1 METKKNSDSKVSA
14 VEQLEENSF
23 QFIDSNSFFTVEQN
37 ETEVEA
43 TSSEMP
49 NLEICHEEA
58 HTLDL
63 KLEPCLKNTIRN
75 EPIPKD
81 FQEEVKDQII
91 PKPSISH
98 IRSYANIL
106 SEGLTMVR
114 NVFKQKTKDEVILE
128 KEIKKINKPA
138 EKVIVS
144 NVSES
149 LTLKHPNPNTQG
161 SKTLDI
167 QLGIPG
173 LLFKQDLERR
183 NSKKK
188 RKSRVLDESLDIT
201 NENQQISKENQN
213 IPENPGM
220 SNLTEDMPKVNSKEE
235 RNPNSKENKSKEAH
249 IKPIESDKYVEI
261 LSESTADND
270 NSQSSKNATLKR
282 RLSKK
287 KKEVVEK
294 KFKDDIDQALHEIM
308 VMEEELRAR
317 ENSIKSK
324 RSFKKGKYRKSITD
338 KKSELSGT
346 LSDDESETDLNKLN
360 LDENVP
366 TYVSLPIV
374 KKYSQRQDTL
384 IIDDTISNNSD
395 EIICLEDGPLSPAD
409 NFLVE
414 IVSPLGIQEDLK
426 EKVLVE
432 ALDKFDMEKDMF
444 TSAKTIQEHQYLGD
458 HEDTCKNT
466 MFTKT
471 LDEDTKSLNLQTSI
485 DQEAIKAQNALPESI
500 DESNLKKESIKI
512 STDWM
517 IDDVGTIES
526 SDEETENAVSSEE
539 SRKLTQNKS
548 LPEMSSNLKAN
559 VLGNKRELDT
569 KGDHVKMANDNS
581 KTETLHRDISND
593 WMIDD
598 VGTIESSDEEENTI
612 PTSKDKIQQLRS
624 EENIAENVESLKGEK
639 NNTTNKDN
647 IELYVQDD
655 KVEEKICKD
664 DHKPDISDDWIDD
677 DVGVIESLD
686 EQENINPETSPEVK
700 VDEKWENKNLRSEI
714 GDDWMNDDVGIIES
728 SDEEENVI
736 PETSP
741 EVKVD
746 EKQENKN
753 VRPEIGDDW
762 MDDDVGIIESSD
774 EEDIIQSIKEV
785 KIDKKQ
791 EKEKLSH
798 EISNDWMNDDVG
810 TMELSDDDDDNISAK
825 SRINQDEVRLALPQP
840 TYSSIAAKEVS
851 SNSLQDEQKKPDAV
865 ISVPSPHV
873 TLIVAAD
880 EHLKGKNN
888 VDEDGYKPVVNK
900 KERQTRKV
908 SDSLFASSEDM
919 QKSEAISQKDSGL
932 KSEQPGKEISDS
944 WMIDDVG
951 TIESSDEEKENIK
964 PTIKAM
970 DQQSKTEIDKDLKNC
985 KKYQEISDDWMI
997 DDVGIIESSDE
1008 EEVVAESNISLIQ
1021 GKLIES
1027 NSITDTKSANEPNK
1041 VMLALPQPTY
1051 SSITAKEVSL
1061 NTLQEEQK
1069 KPDAVI
1075 SIPGSHVTLIVAVD
1089 EHSKGKNNVDEDGY
1103 QPVITKKVRQTKKS
1117 IENNFSVST
1126 DESFN
1131 TTENMQ
1137 KCEAITQ
1144 KDSSFKPEQP
1154 GNEISDSWM
1163 IDDVGTI
1170 ESSDEEEENIKPRIK
1185 AMDQQ
1190 SKTEINKD
1198 LKNCKKYKCQE
1209 ISNDWMIDDVGII
1222 ESSDIEGDDAESNVS
1237 LNQNK
1242 LTSITETQSLMEQ
1255 NEVML
1260 ALPQPTYSSITAKEV
1275 SSNTWQEEQKKPD
1288 AVISIPGP
1296 HVTLIVAAD
1305 EHLKV
1310 ATCVDEEGY
1319 EQVFTKKNKIMNK
1332 ISTNSLSEPDEKKNT
1347 EVKDETKTYETEQQE
1362 HSRTEIS
1369 EDWMIDDVGCIESSD
1384 EEEIIFE
1391 EGKNLIFDQNVQN
1404 KSESKAI
1411 QKVSL
1416 ESSFDW
1422 MIDEPVQMNSSDE
1435 DDNGIVLLSL
1445 PSEHEKYA
1453 IKSETKLISANTKST
1468 VSIHHSEPGKG
1479 TESETLVH
1487 QDAKCLNENCYS
1499 PTCNGKKK
1507 CYSSL
1512 CKQYEIAHI
1521 ETDGRGSAMSEAQR
1535 FSCDDEQFE
1544 EFQLQ
1549 FHEPSERAEETSWAF
1564 VVSNN
1569 KRDNIQTGNPEP
1581 HKLILK
1587 ETPCP
1592 PLVIEIVEKEKM
1604 EVQVDSEGYTCV
1616 KTKNKSKKKI
1626 AERKELP
1633 IDLIDKLDQ
1642 PLCARPYKE
1651 EPMVFEEELTE
1662 DEGGVEPNTDSGMI
1676 NTEDLAIDSSK
1687 TSNQCVINTDTNEL
1701 VKFDDPWLAVK
1712 EEYVRPEIDVDAK
1725 TGYLID
1731 VKVSTKETCLGRKL
1745 HASEAQE
1752 WKMDVQCVQH
1762 DSCPDIIDR
1771 SVGCHETE
1779 NSSGSSRLNEKSL
1792 APSWMRKAITENEKQ
1807 KSKIKT
1813 SPFGEVVS
1821 KNKSELAGKEK
1832 EENKVEE
1839 KQVQPEEE
1847 VYWRI
1852 KNKVKKKRRR
1862 TTSNTSCG
1870 SDPTFSD
1877 NSNSNS
1883 LSRKDLKDSQ
1893 RPVLSK
1899 IPSESV
1905 ENKPDVP
1912 NYQTLFDSEV
1922 VCIHEVSLESPV
1934 LERNEK
1940 ETLINPEHAVRT
1952 MELRTRK
1959 ISTCKEINVNEFINE
1974 IVSDTES
1981 MEIANSVMESKDEDY
1996 PANLN
2001 SDVVIHIDE
2010 TDSQCTESKMLDA
2023 VEMDRVST
2031 PIEQRIAFNRQTSR
2045 EMEEAFTVQRPLR
2058 KVSTGDKL
2066 ADNQSLTTPAKN
2078 SFAGL
2083 PVDNSCT
2090 AWMNDETIPME
2101 SSDEEDL
2108 AIQQKVEETHSI
2120 SKKRWVEITSK
2131 VIENNRA
2138 KSPKKSRV
2146 ELPSAKPIIVCKS
2159 DEKEKDILIDE
2170 DGFEVVES
2178 KISKRNREITAQKNN
2193 EKLVSDT
2200 TDENIEA
2207 SETRYNEN
2215 KERKQERSELSS
2227 AKPEDKHFLNYSKDS
2242 FWLDKSLYD
2251 DAENKFFSKP
2261 KPKMDTTQKPSID
2274 RKDDDDEDDE
2284 IHKKKMKKNTTKN
2297 IPQKEKS
2304 STGVENQDLSMDTYC
2319 WTDESTYLSP
2329 KISLLAPSTILMD
2342 RISDFS
2348 TKPFLQVSFD
2358 PAIIEIKV
2366 CTQYR
2371 NIYINI
2377 YYTYIYIFLNILY

>member
-1 METKKNSDSKVSA
+1 METKKNSGSKVSA
-14 VEQLEENSF
+14 VEQSEENSF
-23 QFIDSNSFFTVEQN
+23 QLIDSNSFFTVKQN
-37 ETEVEA
+37 ETAEVEA
-43 TSSEMP
+43 TISEMP
-49 NLEICHEEA
+49 TLEVCHEEA

-63 KLEPCLKNTIRN
+63 KLEPSLENTISN

-81 FQEEVKDQII
+81 FQEEVKDQVK

-114 NVFKQKTKDEVILE
+114 NVFKQKTKDEAILG

-138 EKVIVS
+138 EKVIDS

-149 LTLKHPNPNTQG
+149 LTLKHPNPNAQD

-188 RKSRVLDESLDIT
+188 RKSRVLDENLDIT
-201 NENQQISKENQN
+201 NENQQMLKENHN
-213 IPENPGM
+213 ISEHPGM

-249 IKPIESDKYVEI
+249 YKPIASDEFVEI
-261 LSESTADND
+261 LSESAADID
-270 NSQSSKNATLKR
+270 KSQSSKNATLKR

-308 VMEEELRAR
+308 VMEEELRTK

-324 RSFKKGKYRKSITD
+324 RPSKKGKYRKFMTD

-346 LSDDESETDLNKLN
+346 LSGDGNETDLNKIN

-366 TYVSLPIV
+366 TFVSLPIV

-395 EIICLEDGPLSPAD
+395 EITCLEDEPLSPAD
-409 NFLVE
+409 NYLDE

-426 EKVLVE
+426 EKVFIE
-432 ALDKFDMEKDMF
+432 ALDKFDMDKEMF
-444 TSAKTIQEHQYLGD
+444 TSSNTIQEHQYLGD
-458 HEDTCKNT
+458 HEETCKNT
-466 MFTKT
+466 MSTRT
-471 LDEDTKSLNLQTSI
+471 LNEDAKSLNLQTSI
-485 DQEAIKAQNALPESI
+485 DQEAIKAKKALSESI

-526 SDEETENAVSSEE
+526 SDEEMENALSSEE
-539 SRKLTQNKS
+539 SRKITPNKS

-559 VLGNKRELDT
+559 VLENKRELDI
-569 KGDHVKMANDNS
+569 KDDHITMANDSS
-581 KTETLHRDISND
+581 KTETLHRNISND

-598 VGTIESSDEEENTI
+598 VGTIELSDEEENTI
-612 PTSKDKIQQLRS
+612 PTSKEKIQQLRYDFDVNQKPEK
-624 EENIAENVESLKGEK
+624 EENIAENVKSLEGEK
-639 NNTTNKDN
+639 NNKTNKDN
-647 IELYVQDD
+647 IELYVPDV

-664 DHKPDISDDWIDD
+664 DHKPDISDDW
-677 DVGVIESLD
+677 
-686 EQENINPETSPEVK
+686 
-700 VDEKWENKNLRSEI
+700 
-714 GDDWMNDDVGIIES
+714 MNDDVGVIES

-736 PETSP
+736 SQTNS

-746 EKQENKN
+746 EKGENKI
-753 VRPEIGDDW
+753 VRPEICDDW

-774 EEDIIQSIKEV
+774 EEENVVPQTSPEVKVDEKGENKNVRPEISDDWMVDDVGIIESSDEEEDIIPSIKEV

-791 EKEKLSH
+791 EKGKVSH

-810 TMELSDDDDDNISAK
+810 TMELSESDDDNISAK
-825 SRINQDEVRLALPQP
+825 SKINQDEVRLALPQP

-851 SNSLQDEQKKPDAV
+851 STTLQDEQKKPDAV
-865 ISVPSPHV
+865 ISVPGPHV

-880 EHLKGKNN
+880 EHLNSKNN
-888 VDEDGYKPVVNK
+888 VDEDGYQPVVNK
-900 KERQTRKV
+900 KERQTRKF
-908 SDSLFASSEDM
+908 SDSLFASSEDL
-919 QKSEAISQKDSGL
+919 QKSEAISQKDSDVKL
-932 KSEQPGKEISDS
+932 EQPGKEISDS
-944 WMIDDVG
+944 WMIDDVV
-951 TIESSDEEKENIK
+951 TIESSDDEEENIK
-964 PTIKAM
+964 PTIKSM
-970 DQQSKTEIDKDLKNC
+970 NQQSKTEINRDLKNC
-985 KKYQEISDDWMI
+985 KNDQSQEISDDWMI

-1008 EEVVAESNISLIQ
+1008 EEVDAESNISLIQ
-1021 GKLIES
+1021 GKLIKS
-1027 NSITDTKSANEPNK
+1027 NPITKTKSAN
-1041 VMLALPQPTY
+1041 
-1051 SSITAKEVSL
+1051 
-1061 NTLQEEQK
+1061 
-1069 KPDAVI
+1069 
-1075 SIPGSHVTLIVAVD
+1075 
-1089 EHSKGKNNVDEDGY
+1089 
-1103 QPVITKKVRQTKKS
+1103 
-1117 IENNFSVST
+1117 
-1126 DESFN
+1126 
-1131 TTENMQ
+1131 
-1137 KCEAITQ
+1137 
-1144 KDSSFKPEQP
+1144 
-1154 GNEISDSWM
+1154 
-1163 IDDVGTI
+1163 
-1170 ESSDEEEENIKPRIK
+1170 
-1185 AMDQQ
+1185 
-1190 SKTEINKD
+1190 
-1198 LKNCKKYKCQE
+1198 
-1209 ISNDWMIDDVGII
+1209 
-1222 ESSDIEGDDAESNVS
+1222 
-1237 LNQNK
+1237 
-1242 LTSITETQSLMEQ
+1242 EQ

-1260 ALPQPTYSSITAKEV
+1260 ALPQPTYSSIAAKEV
-1275 SSNTWQEEQKKPD
+1275 SSNTLQEEQKKPD
-1288 AVISIPGP
+1288 SVISIPGP
-1296 HVTLIVAAD
+1296 HVTLIVDAD
-1305 EHLKV
+1305 EHLKGKNNDEHLKV
-1310 ATCVDEEGY
+1310 GTCVDEEGY
-1319 EQVFTKKNKIMNK
+1319 EQVFTKKEKIIMK
-1332 ISTNSLSEPDEKKNT
+1332 ISTNSLSEPGASNKDEKKNT
-1347 EVKDETKTYETEQQE
+1347 EVKNERKTYETEQQE

-1369 EDWMIDDVGCIESSD
+1369 KDWMIDDVGCIESSD
-1384 EEEIIFE
+1384 EEEIILK
-1391 EGKNLIFDQNVQN
+1391 EGKNLIFGQNVLN

-1411 QKVSL
+1411 KKISL

-1435 DDNGIVLLSL
+1435 DSDGIVLLSL
-1445 PSEHEKYA
+1445 PTEHEKSA
-1453 IKSETKLISANTKST
+1453 IKSETKLISASSKST
-1468 VSIHHSEPGKG
+1468 LRIHHSEPGEDTG
-1479 TESETLVH
+1479 SETLVH
-1487 QDAKCLNENCYS
+1487 QEAKCLNENCYS
-1499 PTCNGKKK
+1499 PTCNGKRK

-1512 CKQYEIAHI
+1512 CKHYEITHI

-1535 FSCDDEQFE
+1535 FSCDDEQFD

-1549 FHEPSERAEETSWAF
+1549 NHEPSESAEETSWAF

-1569 KRDNIQTGNPEP
+1569 KNDNMQTESPEP
-1581 HKLILK
+1581 QKLISK

-1592 PLVIEIVEKEKM
+1592 PLVIEIVEKEERK
-1604 EVQVDSEGYTCV
+1604 VQVDSEGYTCV
-1616 KTKNKSKKKI
+1616 KTKHKSKKKI

-1633 IDLIDKLDQ
+1633 IDLINKLDQ

-1662 DEGGVEPNTDSGMI
+1662 DESGIEPSTDRGII
-1676 NTEDLAIDSSK
+1676 NAADLEIDSSK

-1701 VKFDDPWLAVK
+1701 VNSDDPWLAVK

-1731 VKVSTKETCLGRKL
+1731 VKISTKETCLGRKL

-1762 DSCPDIIDR
+1762 DSCPDIIER
-1771 SVGCHETE
+1771 SVGCQKNEQ
-1779 NSSGSSRLNEKSL
+1779 SSGSSRLNEKSL
-1792 APSWMRKAITENEKQ
+1792 APSWMRKAVTENEKQ
-1807 KSKIKT
+1807 KSMIKT

-1905 ENKPDVP
+1905 DIKPDVS

-1922 VCIHEVSLESPV
+1922 VCIEEDSLESPV

-1940 ETLINPEHAVRT
+1940 ETLISPEHAVRS
-1952 MELRTRK
+1952 MELKTRK
-1959 ISTCKEINVNEFINE
+1959 ISTCKETNVNEFINE
-1974 IVSDTES
+1974 IVSDKES

-2023 VEMDRVST
+2023 VEMDRVSS

-2066 ADNQSLTTPAKN
+2066 AGNQFLTTPATT

-2083 PVDNSCT
+2083 PVDDSCT
-2090 AWMNDETIPME
+2090 AWMNDESIPME

-2108 AIQQKVEETHSI
+2108 EIQQKAEETHSM
-2120 SKKRWVEITSK
+2120 SKKRWAEITSK
-2131 VIENNRA
+2131 VIEKNRA
-2138 KSPKKSRV
+2138 KSPKQSRG
-2146 ELPSAKPIIVCKS
+2146 ELPSVKPIIVCES

-2178 KISKRNREITAQKNN
+2178 KISKRSRKITEQKND
-2193 EKLVSDT
+2193 EKLASDT
-2200 TDENIEA
+2200 TSLEAPCDKNIKA

-2215 KERKQERSELSS
+2215 KERKQDFSEVFST
-2227 AKPEDKHFLNYSKDS
+2227 KPENIHFLNYSKES

-2261 KPKMDTTQKPSID
+2261 KPKMGTTKKPSND
-2274 RKDDDDEDDE
+2274 KKDDDDEDDV
-2284 IHKKKMKKNTTKN
+2284 IHKKKMKKNTTN
-2297 IPQKEKS
+2297 IMPQKEKS

-2366 CTQYR
+2366 CTQYVR
-2371 NIYINI
+2371 SIEIFT
-2377 YYTYIYIFLNILY
+2377 YTYITHISIYFCIFYIKVQIYLHYKKYFFRIIIMYVHCSSCFLSLQYIQFYNL

>member
-1 METKKNSDSKVSA
+1 M
-14 VEQLEENSF
+14 
-23 QFIDSNSFFTVEQN
+23 
-37 ETEVEA
+37 
-43 TSSEMP
+43 
-49 NLEICHEEA
+49 
-58 HTLDL
+58 
-63 KLEPCLKNTIRN
+63 
-75 EPIPKD
+75 
-81 FQEEVKDQII
+81 
-91 PKPSISH
+91 
-98 IRSYANIL
+98 
-106 SEGLTMVR
+106 
-114 NVFKQKTKDEVILE
+114 
-128 KEIKKINKPA
+128 
-138 EKVIVS
+138 
-144 NVSES
+144 
-149 LTLKHPNPNTQG
+149 
-161 SKTLDI
+161 
-167 QLGIPG
+167 
-173 LLFKQDLERR
+173 
-183 NSKKK
+183 
-188 RKSRVLDESLDIT
+188 
-201 NENQQISKENQN
+201 
-213 IPENPGM
+213 
-220 SNLTEDMPKVNSKEE
+220 
-235 RNPNSKENKSKEAH
+235 
-249 IKPIESDKYVEI
+249 
-261 LSESTADND
+261 
-270 NSQSSKNATLKR
+270 
-282 RLSKK
+282 
-287 KKEVVEK
+287 
-294 KFKDDIDQALHEIM
+294 
-308 VMEEELRAR
+308 
-317 ENSIKSK
+317 
-324 RSFKKGKYRKSITD
+324 
-338 KKSELSGT
+338 
-346 LSDDESETDLNKLN
+346 
-360 LDENVP
+360 
-366 TYVSLPIV
+366 
-374 KKYSQRQDTL
+374 
-384 IIDDTISNNSD
+384 
-395 EIICLEDGPLSPAD
+395 
-409 NFLVE
+409 
-414 IVSPLGIQEDLK
+414 
-426 EKVLVE
+426 
-432 ALDKFDMEKDMF
+432 
-444 TSAKTIQEHQYLGD
+444 
-458 HEDTCKNT
+458 
-466 MFTKT
+466 
-471 LDEDTKSLNLQTSI
+471 
-485 DQEAIKAQNALPESI
+485 
-500 DESNLKKESIKI
+500 
-512 STDWM
+512 
-517 IDDVGTIES
+517 
-526 SDEETENAVSSEE
+526 
-539 SRKLTQNKS
+539 
-548 LPEMSSNLKAN
+548 
-559 VLGNKRELDT
+559 
-569 KGDHVKMANDNS
+569 
-581 KTETLHRDISND
+581 
-593 WMIDD
+593 
-598 VGTIESSDEEENTI
+598 
-612 PTSKDKIQQLRS
+612 
-624 EENIAENVESLKGEK
+624 
-639 NNTTNKDN
+639 
-647 IELYVQDD
+647 
-655 KVEEKICKD
+655 
-664 DHKPDISDDWIDD
+664 DD

-700 VDEKWENKNLRSEI
+700 VDEKQENKNLRSEI
-714 GDDWMNDDVGIIES
+714 GDDWMDDDVGIIES

-774 EEDIIQSIKEV
+774 EEDIIPSIKEV

-810 TMELSDDDDDNISAK
+810 TMELSDDDDEDSSAK
-825 SRINQDEVRLALPQP
+825 SRIYQDEVRLALPQP
-840 TYSSIAAKEVS
+840 TYSSIVAKEVSSNSLQDEQKKSDAVISVPSPHVTLIVAVDEHLKGKNNVDEDGYQPVVNKKERQTRKVSDSLFPSSEDMQISEAITQKDSGFKPEQSGNEISDSWMIDDVGTIESSDEEEENIKSTIKAMDQQSKTEINKDLKNYKNYKSQEISDDWMVDDVGIIESSDIEGDDAETNVSLIQNKFSKSDSIKQTKSSIEQNEVMLALPQPTYSSIAAIEVS

-865 ISVPSPHV
+865 ISVPGPHV
-873 TLIVAAD
+873 TLIVAVD

-888 VDEDGYKPVVNK
+888 VDKDGYQPVVNK

-908 SDSLFASSEDM
+908 SDSLFPSSEDM
-919 QKSEAISQKDSGL
+919 QISEAILQKDSGF
-932 KSEQPGKEISDS
+932 KSEQSGKEISDS
-944 WMIDDVG
+944 WMVDDVG
-951 TIESSDEEKENIK
+951 TIESSDDEEENIK

-985 KKYQEISDDWMI
+985 KNYTEISDDWMI

-1008 EEVVAESNISLIQ
+1008 EEVVAESNISSIQ

-1027 NSITDTKSANEPNK
+1027 NSITDTKSANELNE
-1041 VMLALPQPTY
+1041 VMLDLSPPTY

-1075 SIPGSHVTLIVAVD
+1075 SVPGPHVTLIVAVD
-1089 EHSKGKNNVDEDGY
+1089 EHLKGKNHVDEDGY
-1103 QPVITKKVRQTKKS
+1103 QPVITKKKERQTRKS
-1117 IENNFSVST
+1117 SENSFSVST

-1137 KCEAITQ
+1137 KSEEITQ
-1144 KDSSFKPEQP
+1144 KDSGFKSEQP

-1170 ESSDEEEENIKPRIK
+1170 ESSDEEEENIKPTIK

-1190 SKTEINKD
+1190 LMTEINKD
-1198 LKNCKKYKCQE
+1198 LKNCKNYKSQE
-1209 ISNDWMIDDVGII
+1209 ISDDWMVDDVGII
-1222 ESSDIEGDDAESNVS
+1222 ESSDEEGNDAESNVS
-1237 LNQNK
+1237 LNQGK
-1242 LTSITETQSLMEQ
+1242 LTSITETQSLIEP

-1275 SSNTWQEEQKKPD
+1275 LSNTLQEEQKKPD

-1310 ATCVDEEGY
+1310 ATCVDEEGF
-1319 EQVFTKKNKIMNK
+1319 EQVFTKKKKIMN
-1332 ISTNSLSEPDEKKNT
+1332 NSLSEPDEKKNT

-1362 HSRTEIS
+1362 HYSRTEIS

-1411 QKVSL
+1411 QKISL

-1435 DDNGIVLLSL
+1435 DDNGRVLLSL
-1445 PSEHEKYA
+1445 PTEHEKYA
-1453 IKSETKLISANTKST
+1453 VKSETKLISASSKST
-1468 VSIHHSEPGKG
+1468 LSIHHSEPGKG
-1479 TESETLVH
+1479 TESETFVH

-1512 CKQYEIAHI
+1512 CKQYEITNI

-1535 FSCDDEQFE
+1535 FSCDDEQFD
-1544 EFQLQ
+1544 EFPLQL
-1549 FHEPSERAEETSWAF
+1549 HEPSERAEKTSWAF

-1569 KRDNIQTGNPEP
+1569 KRDNMQTGSPEP

-1626 AERKELP
+1626 TERKELP

-1662 DEGGVEPNTDSGMI
+1662 DESGVEPNTDSGMI
-1676 NTEDLAIDSSK
+1676 NTADLEIDSSK

-1731 VKVSTKETCLGRKL
+1731 VKISSKETCLGRKL

-1779 NSSGSSRLNEKSL
+1779 KSSGSSRLNEKSL

-1821 KNKSELAGKEK
+1821 KNKSELTGKEK
-1832 EENKVEE
+1832 EENRVEE

-1905 ENKPDVP
+1905 DNKPDVS

-1940 ETLINPEHAVRT
+1940 ETLISPEHAVRT

-1959 ISTCKEINVNEFINE
+1959 ISTCKETNVNEFINE
-1974 IVSDTES
+1974 IVSDRES
-1981 MEIANSVMESKDEDY
+1981 MEIANSVMEIKDEDY

-2010 TDSQCTESKMLDA
+2010 TDSHCTESKMLDA

-2058 KVSTGDKL
+2058 KASTGDKL
-2066 ADNQSLTTPAKN
+2066 ADNQLLTTPATN

-2108 AIQQKVEETHSI
+2108 EIQEKVEETHSI
-2120 SKKRWVEITSK
+2120 SKKRWVEITAK

-2159 DEKEKDILIDE
+2159 DEEEKDILIDE

-2178 KISKRNREITAQKNN
+2178 KISRRSRAITKQKTD

-2200 TDENIEA
+2200 TSLEAVSDKNIEA

-2215 KERKQERSELSS
+2215 KERKQEFSELSS
-2227 AKPEDKHFLNYSKDS
+2227 AKPENKHFLNYSKDS

-2261 KPKMDTTQKPSID
+2261 KQKIGTTQKPSND

-2366 CTQYR
+2366 CTQYFR
-2371 NIYINI
+2371 SIEIY
-2377 YYTYIYIFLNILY
+2377 T